1 MATLVVTHPVAD
13 YGSWRAVYDEVG
25 SLRTQYGCTA
35 DRVIRGADDPLQVL
49 VMHEFP
55 TVEDARGFA
64 HDPALK
70 QAMDRAGV
78 AGPPRIEI
86 YEPA

>member
-1 MATLVVTHPVAD
+1 MATLVVRHPVTD

-25 SLRTQYGCTA
+25 PLRTQHGCTA
-35 DRVIRGADDPLQVL
+35 DRVIRDADDPLQVL

-64 HDPALK
+64 DDPALK
-70 QAMDRAGV
+70 VSMDRAGV